1 MREGILI
8 GEFSKKTGISKRMIR
23 FLDDKKILEPIRCDN
38 QNGYR
43 YYEESQIQTAMNIR
57 ILQEYGFSLREIQ
70 KIFDEYPTGVEFLEL
85 LKNQE
90 VKLRKESDEKIS
102 QLLRLKR
109 FIDHTVDHARQITV
123 SNFGEIERS
132 LSMNGE
138 RDWKEEVRKLPGE
151 QYMIEFLEE
160 IYQTKHAAMTFITF
174 DLDHFLEVN
183 ESFGYEVGNR
193 VIERFYSIIEGN
205 FHSMEEENMLAR
217 MGGDEFAIAV
227 VSEKKQLVLERIEQV
242 IQDTR
247 QWDFSVD
254 GCNKKMTCSC
264 GIVSVLNC
272 KHPIELIHESTKA
285 LIEAK
290 RMGRNQFRWYEK

>member
-1 MREGILI
+1 MSEGILI

-23 FLDDKKILEPIRCDN
+23 FMDDKKILEPIRCDD

-43 YYEESQIQTAMNIR
+43 YYEESQIHTAMNIR

-70 KIFDEYPTGVEFLEL
+70 KIYDEYPRGDEFLEL

-90 VKLRKESDEKIS
+90 VKLRNESDEKIS

-109 FIDHTVDHARQITV
+109 FIDHTLDHARQITV

-132 LSMNGE
+132 LSMNEE
-138 RDWKEEVRKLPGE
+138 RDWKDEVRKLPGE
-151 QYMIEFLEE
+151 QYMVEFLEE
-160 IYQTKHAAMTFITF
+160 ICKTSKNEMTFITF
-174 DLDHFLEVN
+174 DLDHFLDVN

-193 VIERFYSIIEGN
+193 VIERFYCIIEGN
-205 FHSMEEENMLAR
+205 FKAREEETILAR

-227 VSEKKQLVLERIEQV
+227 VGGEKRLILERIEQV
-242 IQDTR
+242 ILDTG
-247 QWDFSVD
+247 QWDYTVD

-264 GIVSVLNC
+264 GIASVTNC
-272 KHPIELIHESTKA
+272 QHPVELIHESSKA

-290 RMGRNQFRWYEK
+290 RMGRNQFRWFEK

>member
-1 MREGILI
+1 MSEGILI

-23 FLDDKKILEPIRCDN
+23 FLDDKKILEPIRYDD

-57 ILQEYGFSLREIQ
+57 TLQEYGFSLREIQ
-70 KIFDEYPTGVEFLEL
+70 KIYDECPRGEDFLEM
-85 LKNQE
+85 LKDQE
-90 VKLRKESDEKIS
+90 VKLRNESDEKIS

-132 LSMNGE
+132 LPMNGE

-160 IYQTKHAAMTFITF
+160 ICKIKHPATTFITF

-193 VIERFYSIIEGN
+193 VIERFYSIIEGC
-205 FHSMEEENMLAR
+205 FQGMEEEKMIAR
-217 MGGDEFAIAV
+217 MGGDEFAIAIV
-227 VSEKKQLVLERIEQV
+227 CGKTQLVLEKIEQV
-242 IQDTR
+242 IRDTS
-247 QWDFSVD
+247 QWDFLVD

-264 GIVSVLNC
+264 GIVSLSNC
-272 KHPIELIHESTKA
+272 KHPVELIHESTKA

>member
-1 MREGILI
+1 MSEGILI

-23 FLDDKKILEPIRCDN
+23 FLDDKKILEPIRCDD

-70 KIFDEYPTGVEFLEL
+70 KIFDECPTGVEFLEL

-90 VKLRKESDEKIS
+90 VKLRNESDEKIS

-109 FIDHTVDHARQITV
+109 FIDHTVDQARQITV

-138 RDWKEEVRKLPGE
+138 RDWREEVRKLPGE

-160 IYQTKHAAMTFITF
+160 ICKTKHTAMTFVTF

-205 FHSMEEENMLAR
+205 FQSMEEENMLAR
-217 MGGDEFAIAV
+217 MGGDEFAIAI
-227 VSEKKQLVLERIEQV
+227 VSGNKQLVLKRIEQV
-242 IQDTR
+242 IRDTS
-247 QWDFSVD
+247 QWDYSVD

-264 GIVSVLNC
+264 GIISVSTC
-272 KHPIELIHESTKA
+272 KHPVELIHESSKA

-290 RMGRNQFRWYEK
+290 RMGRNQFRWYEN

>member
-1 MREGILI
+1 MSEGILI

-23 FLDDKKILEPIRCDN
+23 FLDDKKILEPIRCDD

-70 KIFDEYPTGVEFLEL
+70 KIFDECPTGVEFLEL
-85 LKNQE
+85 LKNQ
-90 VKLRKESDEKIS
+90 
-102 QLLRLKR
+102 
-109 FIDHTVDHARQITV
+109 
-123 SNFGEIERS
+123 
-132 LSMNGE
+132 
-138 RDWKEEVRKLPGE
+138 EVRKLPGE

-160 IYQTKHAAMTFITF
+160 ICKTKHTAMTFVTF

-193 VIERFYSIIEGN
+193 VIERFYSIIEKN
-205 FHSMEEENMLAR
+205 FQSMEEENMLAR
-217 MGGDEFAIAV
+217 MGGDEFAIAIV
-227 VSEKKQLVLERIEQV
+227 GGEKQLILERIEQV
-242 IQDTR
+242 IRDTS
-247 QWDFSVD
+247 QWDYSVD

-264 GIVSVLNC
+264 GIISVSTC
-272 KHPIELIHESTKA
+272 KHPVELIHESSKA

-290 RMGRNQFRWYEK
+290 RMGRNQFRWYEN